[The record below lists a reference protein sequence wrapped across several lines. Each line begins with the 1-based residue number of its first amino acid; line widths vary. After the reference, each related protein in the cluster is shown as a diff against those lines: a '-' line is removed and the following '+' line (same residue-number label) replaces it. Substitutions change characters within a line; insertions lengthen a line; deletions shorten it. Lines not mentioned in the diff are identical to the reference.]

1 MSPALAAI
9 CGFVDAIARREVG
22 PPQSLAAAHI
32 NDIWI
37 GGRKGQRADRARR
50 LAVENRIPRSS
61 EVISLPNPAVVR
73 RHEEDVGLIGNSGDG
88 DRASGTERSNAAPAQ
103 LVVGNGGCLLS
114 HCTQSIKHEHHCT
127 HPSQDRH
134 FVISSR
140 MKLQRINGYE
150 REAEECALVLLRKKS
165 KPLNTEGTEE
175 QKSESPIRANP

>member
-22 PPQSLAAAHI
+22 PPQSFAAAYI

-50 LAVENRIPRSS
+50 LPVEDWIPRAS
-61 EVISLPNPAVVR
+61 EVVSLPNAAVVR
-73 RHEEDVGLIGNSGDG
+73 RHEEDVRLIGNSGDG
-88 DRASGTERSNAAPAQ
+88 DRASSTERSKAAPAQ
-103 LVVGNGGCLLS
+103 RVRRGGGCLLS
-114 HCTQSIKHEHHCT
+114 HCTQSIKHEHSCT

-140 MKLQRINGYE
+140 MKLQMING
-150 REAEECALVLLRKKS
+150 
-165 KPLNTEGTEE
+165 
-175 QKSESPIRANP
+175 